1 MLWKCPSVR
10 FLDFIKV
17 KESEREH
24 ARELF
29 GTEEEP
35 TALAAKVRTTS
46 FDSKLVTPK
55 LTKYADPRHQDHQL
69 QRLRRRLGSALQAF
83 TNKAHRRRE
92 EAIAGAHQ
100 EGYQPSGDYCVGE
113 GAQRGTSAFWH
124 SRRCYGG
131 IILRMY
137 GARQLCKGSGW
148 GLQKI
153 S

>member
-10 FLDFIKV
+10 FLDFVKV

-35 TALAAKVRTTS
+35 TALAAKVRTIS
-46 FDSKLVTPK
+46 SDSKLVTPK
-55 LTKYADPRHQDHQL
+55 LTRYADPRYQDHQL

-83 TNKAHRRRE
+83 TNKAYRCRE
-92 EAIAGAHQ
+92 EAIAGAYQ
-100 EGYQPSGDYCVGE
+100 EGYQPAGDYCVGE
-113 GAQRGTSAFWH
+113 GAQRGTSAFWY
-124 SRRCYGG
+124 SRRRYGG

-137 GARQLCKGSGW
+137 GARQLCKGFEW